1 MRVAFATQAAPGRP
15 NEDFVAATP
24 DAAVLVDGA
33 GTPPGSDSGCSHG
46 VAWYSR
52 TLGSAL
58 IASISQAASPLPELL
73 AEAIKTVSSLH
84 DNTCDLNHPG
94 SPSTT
99 VIMLRRRNE
108 LIEWL
113 VLADPVLV
121 LDITGPP
128 DPTVICDDREAQVS
142 TRYRTEMDALDSGSD
157 AHVSARQRYVETL
170 RSHRNRDGGFWVAAT
185 NPLAA
190 DQALTGNMPADRVRA
205 AALLSDGT
213 SRLVDRFHLATWR
226 EALDTLDQHGP
237 ANLISQVR
245 TAEHSDPHGE
255 RWPRGKTYDDATAA
269 HLSFTTTE

>member
-1 MRVAFATQAAPGRP
+1 MRVTFATQAAPGRP

-24 DAAVLVDGA
+24 DAVVLLDGA

-52 TLGSAL
+52 TLGSTL

-84 DNTCDLNHPG
+84 DDTCDLNHPG
-94 SPSTT
+94 SPSAT
-99 VIMLRRRNE
+99 VVMLRRRNE

-113 VLADPVLV
+113 VLADSVLV
-121 LDITGPP
+121 LDVIGTP
-128 DPTVICDDREAQVS
+128 DPTVICDDREAQVGA
-142 TRYRTEMDALDSGSD
+142 RYRAEMDALDSGSD
-157 AHVSARQRYVETL
+157 AHVWAHRRYVETL
-170 RSHRNRDGGFWVAAT
+170 RSYRNRDGGFWVAAT
-185 NPLAA
+185 DPLAA
-190 DQALTGNMPADRVRA
+190 DQALTSSMPADRVRA
-205 AALLSDGT
+205 AALLSDGA

-245 TAEHSDPHGE
+245 AAEHSDPRGE

-269 HLSFTTTE
+269 HVSFTATE